1 MELKRQV
8 QQVVKKIETPQA
20 EETPIIKSMDDDKI
34 DKSELK
40 TIDDDRDKAIKS
52 KFNTNLEDELEEDI
66 DVDENINS
74 LTSKITTVLIIL
86 LILIIA
92 IVVATFLVKKIGL

>member
-1 MELKRQV
+1 MEKIVKSEETPVIKSMSSTETAAKVSDDTQK
-8 QQVVKKIETPQA
+8 VVKKIVPDNK
-20 EETPIIKSMDDDKI
+20 EEVI
-34 DKSELK
+34 E
-40 TIDDDRDKAIKS
+40 S
-52 KFNTNLEDELEEDI
+52 KFNKKLDEDDELSEV

-92 IVVATFLVKKIGL
+92 VVVATFLVQNIGL